1 MDVYSSAC
9 EYADSSLESH
19 PQTGSGDSFE
29 STFATVRRRTRP
41 RTAATSTTRA
51 NPHQIICAINE
62 SRGVSPTVG
71 LAFIDINT
79 SSAVLCQICDS
90 QTYVRTIHKLM
101 VYSPVEVLIAAGA
114 RNVPSKLM
122 SVLEENLDGMD
133 TAVTMLDRRY
143 WTEASGLEYIQQL
156 AFDDDIESIKIAVD
170 GNFFAI
176 CCFSAVRINAK
187 ISTVLSPYVTL
198 CCYLGY
204 EVRRISTV
212 KKIRKSYSSHQI

>member
-1 MDVYSSAC
+1 MN
-9 EYADSSLESH
+9 SSLLSY
-19 PQTGSGDSFE
+19 PQKGPGNCLE
-29 STFATVRRRTRP
+29 RIFAPVRPRTRP
-41 RTAATSTTRA
+41 KTAATSTTRV
-51 NPHQIICAINE
+51 NSHQVICAINE

-101 VYSPVEVLIAAGA
+101 VYSPVEILITARA
-114 RNVPSKLM
+114 RNVQSKLV
-122 SVLEENLDGMD
+122 SVLEENLAGMD

-156 AFDDDIESIKIAVD
+156 AFEDDVESIKVAVD

-176 CCFSAVRINAK
+176 CCFSAVRRKASVN
-187 ISTVLSPYVTL
+187 TVQFPYATN
-198 CCYLGY
+198 CCYLGH
-204 EVRRISTV
+204 EVRRIGVT
-212 KKIRKSYSSHQI
+212 KKVRKSYSSYQI

>member
-1 MDVYSSAC
+1 MDS
-9 EYADSSLESH
+9 
-19 PQTGSGDSFE
+19 SFE
-29 STFATVRRRTRP
+29 SYRRSGSCNSFESAFATVRPRTRP

-101 VYSPVEVLIAAGA
+101 VYSPMEVLITAGA
-114 RNVPSKLM
+114 KNAPSKLM
-122 SVLEENLDGMD
+122 SVLDENLAGMG
-133 TAVTMLDRRY
+133 TAVTILDRRY

-156 AFDDDIESIKIAVD
+156 AFEDDVESIKVAVD

-176 CCFSAVRINAK
+176 CCFSAVR
-187 ISTVLSPYVTL
+187 
-198 CCYLGY
+198 
-204 EVRRISTV
+204 
-212 KKIRKSYSSHQI
+212 